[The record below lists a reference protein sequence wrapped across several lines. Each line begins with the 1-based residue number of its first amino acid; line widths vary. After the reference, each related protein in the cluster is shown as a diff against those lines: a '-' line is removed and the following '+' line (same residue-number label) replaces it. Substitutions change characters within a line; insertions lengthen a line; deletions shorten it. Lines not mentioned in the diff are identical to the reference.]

1 MARTIVINPE
11 VTIVEVTINDGAP
24 VSVQLLS
31 NSISVALNGD
41 VKGRFNTIN
50 FKEGANVAIDVTED
64 GKTADVEI
72 ASSGLGGA
80 AIQWQDEGV
89 NLGDNKADTV
99 NFVGNVTASRLG
111 STITVTLPVDTGIHQ
126 TYVNIA
132 ALLAGQSGQ
141 ILMGLYYVE
150 DASGDSTVAS
160 GWAIYM
166 KLTTNT
172 ASLTDY
178 VKVQEQESIDIVIS
192 DASETEKGIV
202 ELATSPEARNEDDNT
217 LALTPHSLRAPGG
230 GLGVEIARTLTDSDT
245 LLATDINRKVVF
257 NISSAKNFTI
267 PASVLGAGDIVY
279 VERTGSGTLS
289 FVAGSGMALTSSL
302 GALTD
307 AGENNLVI
315 LLFDSPSACKI
326 YNGIPFNLTS
336 NDVVNALGY
345 TPSKRILLYKDV
357 IQNTHTGNTTET
369 ILGQYLI
376 PAGTIQADDI
386 LVIRGRAAKSGS
398 AGSYNVRIRIGSAG
412 TTSDTQV
419 AIVSPGATQL
429 GTYFKRDIHFEN
441 SVSAQEI
448 LNTILNAAT
457 DEQTT
462 STAPSDLT
470 INFANQ
476 QYISVSIN
484 LNNSS
489 DTAILKYFYIE
500 IIRS

>member
-1 MARTIVINPE
+1 MPDKKISDE
-11 VTIVEVTINDGAP
+11 
-24 VSVQLLS
+24 QLLP
-31 NSISVALNGD
+31 
-41 VKGRFNTIN
+41 
-50 FKEGANVAIDVTED
+50 
-64 GKTADVEI
+64 
-72 ASSGLGGA
+72 
-80 AIQWQDEGV
+80 
-89 NLGDNKADTV
+89 
-99 NFVGNVTASRLG
+99 G
-111 STITVTLPVDTGIHQ
+111 S
-126 TYVNIA
+126 
-132 ALLAGQSGQ
+132 
-141 ILMGLYYVE
+141 
-150 DASGDSTVAS
+150 
-160 GWAIYM
+160 
-166 KLTTNT
+166 
-172 ASLTDY
+172 
-178 VKVQEQESIDIVIS
+178 SIDHAADLIPIVDMSEVDSLKNKKTTVDELKIVFQAS

-202 ELATSPEARNEDDNT
+202 ELATIPESRDET
-217 LALTPHSLRAPGG
+217 ESEKVITPHTLRGSGG
-230 GLGVEIARTLTDSDT
+230 GLGVQISRTLTDSET
-245 LLATDINRKVVF
+245 LLITDLNKKVVF
-257 NISSAKNFTI
+257 NISSNKNLTI
-267 PASVLGAGDIVY
+267 PSSLFAAGDIVY
-279 VERTGSGTLS
+279 VERTGSGTLN
-289 FVAGSGMALTSSL
+289 FVAGSGMTLTSSL

-357 IQNTHTGNTTET
+357 IQNTHTGNTTEK

-448 LNTILNAAT
+448 LNTTLNAAT